1 MKDNSFP
8 IKNSS
13 QDLAKNLDKNSAR
26 FMYKNLIRF
35 MPKNGTR
42 ILQEILLRFMQKPY
56 KFFCK
61 IIKDSCQNLTK
72 SDKIHARTLQV
83 LTMQEPYKI

>member
-1 MKDNSFP
+1 
-8 IKNSS
+8 
-13 QDLAKNLDKNSAR
+13 
-26 FMYKNLIRF
+26 
-35 MPKNGTR
+35 
-42 ILQEILLRFMQKPY
+42 MQKPY